1 MNLQGEKLLRK
12 IALTGNWWT
21 FVIWVLMIS
30 SAGAGQSPVH
40 IPSLNATVVE
50 LVFYESARDQPPM
63 GDRVYRTEFGQS
75 QVRYICW
82 ELRMEHP
89 NPGRKVSFR
98 IEAKYYNPNGTL
110 LTEHYIDSY
119 FDTGWSNSNH
129 SSGYG
134 FDKPGNWVPGT
145 YRVDI
150 YIAGDMVASGTFEV
164 VSDRGVYPPP
174 EKPANRVYPPPEKP
188 DKHNDIP
195 DDLGDL

>member
-1 MNLQGEKLLRK
+1 M
-12 IALTGNWWT
+12 
-21 FVIWVLMIS
+21 
-30 SAGAGQSPVH
+30 
-40 IPSLNATVVE
+40 VE

-110 LTEHYIDSY
+110 LAEHYIDSY

>member
-30 SAGAGQSPVH
+30 SAGASQSPTY
-40 IPSLNATVVE
+40 IPSLNATAKE
-50 LVFYESARDQPPM
+50 LVFYESTRDLPPLR
-63 GDRVYRTEFGQS
+63 DRIYRTEFGQS
-75 QVRYICW
+75 QVRYVCW

-89 NPGRKVSFR
+89 DPGRKVPFR
-98 IEAKYYNPNGTL
+98 IEAKYFNPKGAL

-119 FDTGWSNSNH
+119 FDTGWNSSNH

-134 FDKPGNWVPGT
+134 FDQPGNWVKGT

-174 EKPANRVYPPPEKP
+174 ENPANRVYPPPEKP
-188 DKHNDIP
+188 DKKIDTSEG
-195 DDLGDL
+195 LGEL